1 MNHAPGDFCAGTTQ
15 DFSTPCQGQRTCY
28 VPAPKWSEREA
39 GVRSTYKSP
48 LYYDPISSKF
58 LRVALFSFRA
68 DGIPQTAAV
77 APHITP
83 VPAKGGPTGGGG
95 EGKGGGGGGETAPI
109 TGSGIPNVTDAKNP
123 VCVPWYGIR
132 DAIMGGIFQG
142 RCGDNAR
149 AAIRLAFHDAGTF
162 SLALQAN
169 ALPNGGADGSLLVD
183 PNEVLRS
190 ENNGLQNIVSL
201 LKPLPA
207 QFGVSPGDI
216 VHLAGV
222 LAVLACPGGPV
233 IPAYVGRDAPRNI
246 APTGLLP
253 NPEDPVDVLLA
264 RFADIGFDSREVMAL
279 IGAHTTGKQRFV
291 DTAVA
296 NTTFDTTVQIWDT
309 RFYTQTADP
318 TTDLPG
324 TFKLDSD
331 VNFATNP
338 TTATDFKHFIGKQ
351 ATWITEYAAA
361 HEKMSL
367 LGFQARDLT
376 DCSEILP
383 LAIDLTN
390 LAEVTTTG
398 GGKPPTDPLI
408 DPIKLEAA
416 IQQFRSIWLVPQ

>member
-1 MNHAPGDFCAGTTQ
+1 M
-15 DFSTPCQGQRTCY
+15 
-28 VPAPKWSEREA
+28 
-39 GVRSTYKSP
+39 
-48 LYYDPISSKF
+48 
-58 LRVALFSFRA
+58 
-68 DGIPQTAAV
+68 
-77 APHITP
+77 
-83 VPAKGGPTGGGG
+83 GGPSGGGG
-95 EGKGGGGGGETAPI
+95 PNGGGGGGDGGEGGDDPPV
-109 TGSGIPNVTDAKNP
+109 TGNGIPNVTDAKNP
-123 VCVPWYGIR
+123 VCIPWYDIR

-162 SLALQAN
+162 SLALQSN

-201 LKPLPA
+201 LQPLPA

-216 VHLAGV
+216 LHLAGV

-233 IPAYVGRDAPRNI
+233 IPAYVGRNAPRNV

-264 RFADIGFDSREVMAL
+264 RFADMGFNSREVMAL

-324 TFKLDSD
+324 TYKLDSD
-331 VNFATNP
+331 VNFATNSS
-338 TTATDFKHFIGKQ
+338 TATDFKRFIGKQ
-351 ATWITEYAAA
+351 ATWTTEYAAA
-361 HEKMSL
+361 HQKMSL
-367 LGFQARDLT
+367 LGFQEKALT

-398 GGKPPTDPLI
+398 GGGGGGKAATDPLI

>member
-1 MNHAPGDFCAGTTQ
+1 MLLVWL
-15 DFSTPCQGQRTCY
+15 S
-28 VPAPKWSEREA
+28 
-39 GVRSTYKSP
+39 
-48 LYYDPISSKF
+48 F
-58 LRVALFSFRA
+58 LAVALFSLPV
-68 DGIPQTAAV
+68 DGFPQATAV
-77 APHITP
+77 APQVTA
-83 VPAKGGPTGGGG
+83 VAA
-95 EGKGGGGGGETAPI
+95 KGGGGGERGGGGGTI

-216 VHLAGV
+216 LHLAGV

-233 IPAYVGRDAPRNI
+233 IPAYVGRSAPRNI

-253 NPEDPVDVLLA
+253 DPEDSVNVLLA
-264 RFADIGFDSREVMAL
+264 RFADMGFKSREVMAL

-291 DTAVA
+291 DPAAA

-309 RFYTQTADP
+309 RFCNTPLDTETADP
-318 TTDLPG
+318 TTVLPG

-338 TTATDFKHFIGKQ
+338 TTAPDFNRFIGKQ
-351 ATWITEYAAA
+351 DDWMSEYAAA

-367 LGFQARDLT
+367 LGFQAKDLT

-383 LAIDLTN
+383 LAIDLKN
-390 LAEVTTTG
+390 LAEATTG
-398 GGKPPTDPLI
+398 KGKPPTDPVI
-408 DPIKLEAA
+408 DPVKLEAA
-416 IQQFRSIWLVPQ
+416 IQQFRSIWLVSQ